1 MYSCIRFFVLED
13 LDNHHVK
20 KDGEQTVVSIE
31 VKGKK
36 LSFNTDQEYLNQQLI
51 DPPRER
57 MKLQWV

>member
-1 MYSCIRFFVLED
+1 M
-13 LDNHHVK
+13 

-36 LSFNTDQEYLNQQLI
+36 LTFNTDQEYLNQQLI